1 MKVTLRKANV
11 LQNAI
16 NDAVKALEL
25 RYDVNLNEFEDT
37 KDQIQTARDR
47 FFAEATTRDK
57 LLMSLY
63 DIRAKVARANA
74 DSGINDML
82 TNVAYL
88 EKQISH
94 KQMLASK
101 GVQTSLR
108 VLNGQ
113 LNKLKEVK
121 DDGYGYSR
129 RDVVTTIFTEEEVE
143 DFKRSANDLRREKHR
158 LQDTLLELN
167 VQTEIELSSDTV
179 KLLER
184 AGIL

>member
-1 MKVTLRKANV
+1 MKITLRKANA

-25 RYDVNLNEFEDT
+25 RYEVNLNEFEVAT
-37 KDQIQTARDR
+37 DQIQTARDR

-63 DIRAKVARANA
+63 EIRAKVARANA

-82 TNVAYL
+82 ANIAYL

-101 GVQTSLR
+101 GAQTALR

-121 DDGYGYSR
+121 DDGYSYSR

-143 DFKRSANDLRREKHR
+143 NFKRSANDLRREKHR

-167 VQTEIELSSDTV
+167 VRTEIELSSDTV
-179 KLLER
+179 MLLNR
-184 AGIL
+184 TGIL

>member
-1 MKVTLRKANV
+1 MEITLRKANA

-16 NDAVKALEL
+16 NDAVKALDL
-25 RYDVNLNEFEDT
+25 RYDVTLNEFEDAT
-37 KDQIQTARDR
+37 DQIQTARDR
-47 FFAEATTRDK
+47 FFAEAETRDK

-74 DSGINDML
+74 ESGINDML

-101 GVQTSLR
+101 GVQTALR

-143 DFKRSANDLRREKHR
+143 EFKRSANEFKREKQR

-167 VQTEIELSSDTV
+167 VQTTITLDDGTENFLV
-179 KLLER
+179 K